1 METVEIYRSRE
12 IAEDDELQ
20 TLLNSLTLDQ
30 VRSAI
35 EVLAPTKK
43 IALKTRKDSMD
54 AVLKT
59 HKSIA
64 DIQKALL
71 DIEASAPFRHCVF
84 SRLLGVA
91 VAERVEKLKID
102 PDQRSNGFHFRVSYA
117 SRNSRCFS
125 FTLEH
130 TVKVREWVS
139 NGPSSKKIQSSTMRH
154 PILIRL
160 YVDQGIA
167 AFFYPGFSQGSATP
181 RGETISYEELL
192 ADAMAFI
199 GSLIDVSFTAL
210 PVRQCLKV
218 FVEGANT
225 RVRVVRSDVEAVS
238 GRVSL
243 SSSFQEKAVE
253 EVLLDYLGELPDEV
267 RALVLD
273 RGRKALGTSTANS
286 VVLFWFDE
294 KVVTRL
300 QFWDI
305 GTDMMFVWH
314 GVPNTFR
321 IVEEIV
327 NLFQMTY
334 QMLPFETT
342 GGPLEW
348 LSKLPAGE
356 IARPAE
362 LSSMFGLTAEESRKS
377 LLSAMQI
384 GLLQPVYRVR
394 TAALLI
400 DYPNHWTKDPS
411 ALNGLFK
418 IDGGD
423 AIDGQDPRNI
433 EVAFM
438 RVETGSV
445 K

>member
-1 METVEIYRSRE
+1 M
-12 IAEDDELQ
+12 
-20 TLLNSLTLDQ
+20 
-30 VRSAI
+30 
-35 EVLAPTKK
+35 
-43 IALKTRKDSMD
+43 
-54 AVLKT
+54 
-59 HKSIA
+59 
-64 DIQKALL
+64 
-71 DIEASAPFRHCVF
+71 
-84 SRLLGVA
+84 
-91 VAERVEKLKID
+91 
-102 PDQRSNGFHFRVSYA
+102 
-117 SRNSRCFS
+117 
-125 FTLEH
+125 
-130 TVKVREWVS
+130 
-139 NGPSSKKIQSSTMRH
+139 
-154 PILIRL
+154 
-160 YVDQGIA
+160 
-167 AFFYPGFSQGSATP
+167 
-181 RGETISYEELL
+181 

>member
-1 METVEIYRSRE
+1 METVEVYRSRE
-12 IAEDDELQ
+12 VADDDELQ
-20 TLLNSLTLDQ
+20 TLLNSLTMDQ

-43 IALKTRKDSMD
+43 IALKTRKEAMD
-54 AVLKT
+54 AVLRT
-59 HKSIA
+59 HRSLA
-64 DIQKALL
+64 DIQNTLL

-84 SRLLGVA
+84 SRLQGVG
-91 VAERVEKLKID
+91 VVQKLKNLTLD
-102 PDQRSNGFHFRVSYA
+102 PALRSIGFRLRISYA
-117 SRNSRCFS
+117 GQTSTCFT

-130 TVKVREWVS
+130 TVRVREWVNS
-139 NGPSSKKIQSSTMRH
+139 GPSLKTIQSSTMRH

-167 AFFYPGFSQGSATP
+167 AFFYPGFSQGSGTP
-181 RGETISYEELL
+181 RNETISYEELI

-199 GSLIDVSFTAL
+199 GTLGDVSFTAL

-218 FVEGANT
+218 FVEGANA
-225 RVRVVRSDVEAVS
+225 RVRVVRSDVDASS

-243 SSSFQEKAVE
+243 SSAYQEKAVE
-253 EVLLDYLGELPDEV
+253 EVLLDYLGDLPEDV

-273 RGRKALGTSTANS
+273 RGRRALGTSTANS

-305 GTDMMFVWH
+305 GTDMLFVWH

-334 QMLPFETT
+334 QMLPSTNA
-342 GGPLEW
+342 GSPLEW
-348 LSKLPAGE
+348 LSKMPAGDTV
-356 IARPAE
+356 RPAE
-362 LSSMFGLTAEESRKS
+362 LASMFNLSMEESRQN
-377 LLSAMQI
+377 LLSAMKI
-384 GLLQPVYRVR
+384 GLLQPVYRLR
-394 TAALLI
+394 TVELLI
-400 DYPNHWTKDPS
+400 ARSNDWTKDPS
-411 ALNGLFK
+411 ELNSQFE
-418 IDGGD
+418 IDGGGE
-423 AIDGQDPRNI
+423 IDGQDPKNI
-433 EVAFM
+433 EVAFL
-438 RVETGSV
+438 RVDTGGR